1 VLENMAM
8 AKRTMLVLNLV
19 FLLFSL
25 ISSVSAA
32 DESFASKFLGSPLL
46 VLTALIVI
54 DIIAFIYHK
63 IRK

>member
-8 AKRTMLVLNLV
+8 AKRTMIVLNLV

-32 DESFASKFLGSPLL
+32 DESFANQFLGSPLL

>member
-1 VLENMAM
+1 M
-8 AKRTMLVLNLV
+8 AKRTMLVLNLI

-32 DESFASKFLGSPLL
+32 DESFASQFLGSPLL
-46 VLTALIVI
+46 ILTALIVI

>member
-32 DESFASKFLGSPLL
+32 DESFANQFLGSPLL